1 MAGAS
6 GTTQRVHFVN
16 ANWVAGGGAEDGEFG
31 LLVVTE
37 DGQRHELQPSAQA
50 MAALVA
56 LTRASGVLLWD
67 PQGRTLIASNL
78 VGEWLPASWSAGDRR
93 QPESA

>member
-6 GTTQRVHFVN
+6 GATQRVRYVN
-16 ANWVAGGGAEDGEFG
+16 ANWQAGEAGDDGSFA

-37 DGQRHELQPSAQA
+37 DGLRHELEPSPAA

-56 LTRASGVLLWD
+56 LTRAGSVFLFD
-67 PQGRTLIASNL
+67 PENRTLIAANL
-78 VGEWLPASWSAGDRR
+78 VGEWIPQSWSSADRR
-93 QPESA
+93 AEG